1 MIMPVERLKDFL
13 DSNSVRYITIRHSP
27 AFTAQEIAASAHI
40 KGRELAKTVMVK
52 IDGKLAMAVIP
63 AQRMLDLEKLS
74 DATGGAKVE
83 IAVEEEFIEAFP
95 GCELGAMPPFG
106 NIYGIDVFV
115 ALELTED
122 EEIAFNAGSHSE
134 LVQLSYADFESL
146 AMPKVA
152 PLSRPE

>member
-1 MIMPVERLKDFL
+1 MPVERLKDFL

>member
-1 MIMPVERLKDFL
+1 MPVERLRDFL
-13 DSNSVRYITIRHSP
+13 DSNGVKYITIRHSP

-52 IDGKLAMAVIP
+52 IDGKLSMAVIP

-74 DATGGAKVE
+74 KAAGGAEVE
-83 IAVEEEFIEAFP
+83 IAVEKEFIEAFP

-115 ALELTED
+115 ALELTKD
-122 EEIAFNAGSHSE
+122 EEIVFNAGSHSE
-134 LVQLSYADFESL
+134 LVRLSYVDFESL

-152 PLSRPE
+152 PLSRSE

>member
-1 MIMPVERLKDFL
+1 MPVEKLRNFL
-13 DSNSVRYITIRHSP
+13 DSNDVKYITIRHSP

-63 AQRMLDLEKLS
+63 AQRMLDIEKLS
-74 DATGGAKVE
+74 DAAGGAMVE

-134 LVQLSYADFESL
+134 LVRLSYTDFESL
-146 AMPKVA
+146 VMPEVA
-152 PLSRPE
+152 PLSRVE

>member
-1 MIMPVERLKDFL
+1 MPVERLRDFL
-13 DSNSVRYITIRHSP
+13 DSNGVKYITIRHSP

-52 IDGKLAMAVIP
+52 IDGKLSMAIIP

-74 DATGGAKVE
+74 KAAGGAEVE
-83 IAVEEEFIEAFP
+83 IAVEKEFIEAFP

-115 ALELTED
+115 ALELTKD
-122 EEIAFNAGSHSE
+122 EEIVFNAGSHSE
-134 LVQLSYADFESL
+134 LVRLSYVDFESL

-152 PLSRPE
+152 PLSRSE